1 LKVPHFASADLDLHG
16 VPDPGAFNSTSTTLK
31 PLNCPCRHP
40 RPQAIASLRGH
51 LKAEGDE
58 QTGSQSYIP
67 ADPKDDKALHTA
79 LDLIR
84 GIQKNSA
91 YPPNPKTAVPN

>member
-1 LKVPHFASADLDLHG
+1 VVEHEVSATNL
-16 VPDPGAFNSTSTTLK
+16 TSHL
-31 PLNCPCRHP
+31 LSAHEE
-40 RPQAIASLRGH
+40 ALRSM
-51 LKAEGDE
+51 
-58 QTGSQSYIP
+58 TRS
-67 ADPKDDKALHTA
+67 DKALHTA

>member
-1 LKVPHFASADLDLHG
+1 MCRRPWIPHRPRARASAATGLARTDTRG
-16 VPDPGAFNSTSTTLK
+16 E
-31 PLNCPCRHP
+31 
-40 RPQAIASLRGH
+40 ASRRGH
-51 LKAEGDE
+51 LKSEGDE

-67 ADPKDDKALHTA
+67 PDPKDDKALHTA

>member
-1 LKVPHFASADLDLHG
+1 MFR
-16 VPDPGAFNSTSTTLK
+16 TSSK
-31 PLNCPCRHP
+31 PARIRCGE
-40 RPQAIASLRGH
+40 ASLRGH

-67 ADPKDDKALHTA
+67 PDPKDDKALHTA

-91 YPPNPKTAVPN
+91 YPPNQKDHGELKRFAINE